1 MENID
6 IREMFGYF
14 LKKIG
19 IIITLFVLTMLA
31 GNVYTFCLQKPVYQ
45 SYSTVVLA
53 GDESSK
59 TTTSSDVTLNKNLI
73 SSYTEVVK
81 SRRVL
86 DAVNEEIGYGY
97 DFGQLNSKISVST
110 IDNVSIIKI
119 TATDDEPERA
129 QVIANS
135 TAEHFIPVVAE
146 KYKLNNASVLDY
158 AVKNDEPSNKN
169 YVKQEIIY
177 IILSLVVSFGTA
189 FLIFYFDRSIKTAE
203 QVEQLTKLP
212 VIGKIR
218 KTNKNTDLVLKDDP
232 KSNISEDIRTLRT
245 NIQFILNN
253 NNSVALIT
261 SSTPHEGKSFISTNL
276 AIALAEARKKVV
288 IVDGDMRLG
297 RIHEIFN
304 IPNEKGLSALLSSR
318 KIVSYGDYITET
330 RIRGL
335 SIIPRGIVPPN
346 PSELLDSSNMDHLI
360 KHLRDKFDYVI
371 IDGTPLNGL
380 PDSLVMT
387 KFADRTLL
395 VCATNTTATDDMNN
409 AIKSLENIN
418 SNASGVIMNFMP
430 SKGKKYGGYYNSYY
444 QSAEDNRRSK
454 HGRH

>member
-1 MENID
+1 
-6 IREMFGYF
+6 MFGYF
-14 LKKIG
+14 LKKLG
-19 IIITLFVLTMLA
+19 IIITLFVVTMLI
-31 GNVYTFCLQKPVYQ
+31 GNIYTFYLQKPVYQ

-97 DFGQLNSKISVST
+97 DFNQLNSKINVSSV
-110 IDNVSIIKI
+110 DNVSIIKI

-129 QVIANS
+129 EAIANS

-146 KYKLNNASVLDY
+146 KYKLNNASILDY
-158 AVKNDEPSNKN
+158 AIKNDEPSNKN
-169 YVKQEIIY
+169 LVKQEIIY
-177 IILSLVVSFGTA
+177 IILSLVVSLGSA
-189 FLIFYFDRSIKTAE
+189 FLAFYFDRSIKTAE

-212 VIGKIR
+212 VIGKVR

-261 SSTPHEGKSFISTNL
+261 SSTPHEGKSFISTN
-276 AIALAEARKKVV
+276 
-288 IVDGDMRLG
+288 
-297 RIHEIFN
+297 HEIFN
-304 IPNEKGLSALLSSR
+304 IPNERGLSALLSSR

-360 KHLRDKFDYVI
+360 KHLRGKFDYVI

-387 KFADRTLL
+387 TPFSSVPPTPPPPTIFRAPSNLL
-395 VCATNTTATDDMNN
+395 
-409 AIKSLENIN
+409 
-418 SNASGVIMNFMP
+418 
-430 SKGKKYGGYYNSYY
+430 
-444 QSAEDNRRSK
+444 RRSTVT
-454 HGRH
+454 HLASS